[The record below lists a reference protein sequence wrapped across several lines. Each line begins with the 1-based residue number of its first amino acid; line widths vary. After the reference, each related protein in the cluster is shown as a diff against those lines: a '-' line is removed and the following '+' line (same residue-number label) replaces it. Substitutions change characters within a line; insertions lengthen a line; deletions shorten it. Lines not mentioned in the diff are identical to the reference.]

1 MNLSKVPES
10 QKSLVLDD
18 VGEFLVTSILR
29 KVSEGK
35 SPVDGFGSFE
45 KLNKKYAKDFKS
57 GDRTPNLELTGDLL
71 DSLEYRASGEE
82 LEIGYF
88 DNASEKTLG
97 KADGHNNFSGKSQLP
112 TRRYIPKGDETF
124 ISSIQNEIENIVS
137 EYERDEDGNAS
148 DISDSI
154 FIAPSVGGTPVALNN
169 LFDDEFLGRLFGTR

>member
-1 MNLSKVPES
+1 MPES

-18 VGEFLVTSILR
+18 VGEFLVASILR

-71 DSLEYRASGEE
+71 DSLEYRTSGDG

-88 DNASEKTLG
+88 DNAGEKTLG

-112 TRRYIPKGDETF
+112 TRRFIPKDDELF
-124 ISSIQNEIENIVS
+124 ISSIQNEIESIIS
-137 EYERDEDGNAS
+137 EYERDEEGNNS
-148 DISDSI
+148 DITDAI
-154 FIAPSVGGTPVALNN
+154 FMAPSVGGAPVALNT
-169 LFDDEFLGRLFGTR
+169 LFDDDFLGRLFGAR